1 MIAEAKDGSA
11 ENVTSGKFNSH
22 IYDDD
27 SPIYDVLMP
36 QEEIILRAIDSTGD
50 GKSAETALCVIDV
63 SQEYEYM
70 RRVFPYSDLIIEKQ
84 SVQNGVDCISFK
96 PNNFG
101 IEKLYFDISRRFDV
115 GYGF

>member
-1 MIAEAKDGSA
+1 MIAVAKDGSA

-101 IEKLYFDISRRFDV
+101 IEKLYFDISR
-115 GYGF
+115 